1 MPPRGAVPGAW
12 QAFGDWSR
20 VLGRRLVVDVPASTA
35 NLGAGY
41 DCLGLALELCN
52 RVTVEAV
59 EGDGSIEL
67 VTTGEG
73 AGELGAERSNRFV
86 MGLEA
91 AIEAQLGPRPPAVGW
106 RIGAHNRI
114 PLSRGLGSS
123 SAAAAGGVWAGNVLG
138 GGALSMPAM
147 LRLATDIEGHPD
159 NASAALMGGFV
170 VSAHLG
176 QRVEAVRFDAPDGLR
191 TVLFIPDRRLSTA
204 DMRRVL
210 PAEVPLRDAVSNMSR
225 IAIGVAGIASG
236 RFELLADLTV
246 DRIHEP
252 YRSVAYP
259 QLPRLTGAARAA
271 GALGAFLSGAGSTVL
286 AFVAPGA
293 DAAPVEA
300 ALREAAE
307 GAGLSG
313 RTAIVAPRNRGPE
326 IVEGG

>member
-1 MPPRGAVPGAW
+1 MADAGMPGSGWEALV
-12 QAFGDWSR
+12 
-20 VLGRRLVVDVPASTA
+20 GRRLVVDVPASTA

-41 DCLGLALELCN
+41 DCLGLALDLLN

-59 EGDGSIEL
+59 RGDGSIEL

-73 AGELGAERSNRFV
+73 AGELRGDRTDRFV
-86 MGLEA
+86 TGLERA
-91 AIEAQLGPRPPAVGW
+91 LEAQLGPRPAWVGW
-106 RIGAHNRI
+106 RIAAHNRI
-114 PLSRGLGSS
+114 PLARGLGSS
-123 SAAAAGGVWAGNVLG
+123 SAAAVGGVWAGNALG
-138 GGALSMPAM
+138 GRRLSSATL
-147 LRLATDIEGHPD
+147 LRMATEIEGHPD
-159 NASAALMGGFV
+159 NAAAALLGGFV

-176 QRVEAVRFDAPDGLR
+176 ERVEAVRFDAPAGLQA
-191 TVLFIPDRRLSTA
+191 VLFIPDRRLATA

-293 DAAPVEA
+293 DATPVET
-300 ALREAAE
+300 ALRDAAAE
-307 GAGLSG
+307 AGLEG
-313 RTAIVAPRNRGPE
+313 RTAIVLPRNAGPE
-326 IVEGG
+326 IVEGA

>member
-1 MPPRGAVPGAW
+1 MARTPVAGHW
-12 QAFGDWSR
+12 QTPGDWSR

-41 DCLGLALELCN
+41 DCLGLALELSN
-52 RVTVEAV
+52 RVEVEAIA
-59 EGDGSIEL
+59 GDGLVEL
-67 VTTGEG
+67 TTTGEG
-73 AGELGAERSNRFV
+73 AGELRGERTDRFV

-91 AIEAQLGPRPPAVGW
+91 AIEAQLGARPPEIGW
-106 RIGAHNRI
+106 RIAAYNRI

-123 SAAAAGGVWAGNVLG
+123 SAAAVGGVWAGNVLG
-138 GGALSMPAM
+138 GGTLSMPTM

-176 QRVEAVRFDAPDGLR
+176 QRVEAVRFDAPEGLR
-191 TVLFIPDRRLSTA
+191 AVLFIPDRRLSTA

-236 RFELLADLTV
+236 RWDLLADLTV

-286 AFVAPGA
+286 AFVAPDA
-293 DAAPVEA
+293 DATPVEE
-300 ALREAAE
+300 ALREAAD
-307 GAGLSG
+307 
-313 RTAIVAPRNRGPE
+313 
-326 IVEGG
+326 